1 MLKEGDEI
9 EINYLCDLRGNQLI
23 CPVLVKQCEGA
34 LKDVKLVT
42 FDLKVSLIQRMWIDR
57 QIDGQVRM
65 GEHLRESLRKIRCS
79 LSCC

>member
-9 EINYLCDLRGNQLI
+9 EINYLCDLEDNQLI

-42 FDLKVSLIQRMWIDR
+42 FDLKVSLIQRMWTDR
-57 QIDGQVRM
+57 QIGGQVRM
-65 GEHLRESLRKIRCS
+65 GEHLRESLRKILCS